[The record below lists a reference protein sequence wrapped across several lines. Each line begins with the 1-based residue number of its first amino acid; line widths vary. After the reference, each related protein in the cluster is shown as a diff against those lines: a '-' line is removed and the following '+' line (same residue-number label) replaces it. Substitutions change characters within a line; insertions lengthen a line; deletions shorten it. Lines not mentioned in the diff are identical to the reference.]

1 SDSVSAYTNK
11 IFESAMAGLETVKNN
26 LDIAGHL
33 GDQWALDA
41 NINAPGLNG
50 LVPGLAGV
58 IKGKVN
64 VRGDINKPKIIAD
77 INAQGIKWQ
86 DQLSVGSVVVKG
98 DIQSDD

>member
-1 SDSVSAYTNK
+1 MLRVKWFSAGVS
-11 IFESAMAGLETVKNN
+11 
-26 LDIAGHL
+26 
-33 GDQWALDA
+33 
-41 NINAPGLNG
+41 
-50 LVPGLAGV
+50 GV

-98 DIQSDD
+98 DISQS